1 MKIKLGII
9 CGIIIWFFTNLI
21 TAIIQPSIID
31 DITYL
36 NLIFPLSIIIFTGFF
51 GIIYIREINENE
63 IIEGMQVGFLF
74 VIIDIICDLIFFILP
89 NNTNVL
95 LLNYPSHIMLMLLLM
110 LLTTTFLGYLAQM
123 NIELKWEVIYAIKSS
138 STLWII
144 SIKR

>member
-123 NIELKWEVIYAIKSS
+123 NIELK
-138 STLWII
+138 
-144 SIKR
+144 